1 MKGSSMEF
9 VQPAAMRQR
18 EFEQVRQMVYDFCGL
33 DLTGKQVLVD
43 ARLRKKIQDA
53 AFPRLKHF
61 LTFDLGGAWLP

>member
-1 MKGSSMEF
+1 MEF

-43 ARLRKKIQDA
+43 ARLRKKIQDGGFPTVE
-53 AFPRLKHF
+53 AFL
-61 LTFDLGGAWLP
+61 DL